1 MKHSMLMAKRF
12 PWPPGCWLGGMVVSL
27 FLSTGPIGSAFAF
40 GPAPAPLPGQITLQD
55 GRLTAQV
62 VATPLR
68 QVMEEMSRVS
78 GARVRWLSGQAEE
91 KPVSVEFS
99 ALPLPEA
106 LRRILRE
113 MNFLLFYTSTGNS
126 VKLTEVWIL
135 SGIGRS
141 QAERTP
147 PLASPVKA
155 LLPIPDS
162 ASQSEEAVDRQA
174 EFAAMPLEILIQ
186 TAVGTADPSLRIE
199 AIAHLGGRAP
209 EDPKVEGILSHLAS
223 NDSDPQVRAAA
234 SEVLAG
240 IE

>member
-1 MKHSMLMAKRF
+1 MLA
-12 PWPPGCWLGGMVVSL
+12 GLI
-27 FLSTGPIGSAFAF
+27 LSAGSVDAAYALD
-40 GPAPAPLPGQITLQD
+40 PTAVTLPGQITLQD

-68 QVMEEMSRVS
+68 QVMEEMSRLS
-78 GARVRWLSGQAEE
+78 GARVRWVSGQAKE
-91 KPVSVEFS
+91 KPVSVEFT

-126 VKLTEVWIL
+126 VKLTEIWI
-135 SGIGRS
+135 SSVIGEGQPRRIPPPAS
-141 QAERTP
+141 Q
-147 PLASPVKA
+147 VKA
-155 LLPIPDS
+155 PLPIPDS
-162 ASQSEEAVDRQA
+162 ASQSEEAMDRQA

-186 TAVGTADPSLRIE
+186 TAVGTADSPLRIE
-199 AIAHLGGRAP
+199 AIAHLGGRAA

-223 NDSDPQVRAAA
+223 NDSDPQVREAA

>member
-1 MKHSMLMAKRF
+1 LI
-12 PWPPGCWLGGMVVSL
+12 
-27 FLSTGPIGSAFAF
+27 LSTQPIVAAYAL
-40 GPAPAPLPGQITLQD
+40 GPAAAALPGQFTLQN

-62 VATPLR
+62 VAIPLR

-78 GARVRWLSGQAEE
+78 DVRVRWFSDHAEE
-91 KPVSVEFS
+91 KRVSGEFT

-106 LRRILRE
+106 LQRILRE

-126 VKLTEVWIL
+126 TKLTEVWIL
-135 SGIGRS
+135 SGIGRN
-141 QAERTP
+141 QIGHTP
-147 PLASPVKA
+147 PPASPVKA
-155 LLPIPDS
+155 PLPIPDS
-162 ASQSEEAVDRQA
+162 ASQSEEAEDRQA

-199 AIAHLGGRAP
+199 AIGNLGRHAA
-209 EDPKVEGILSHLAS
+209 EDSTVEGILSHLAS
-223 NDSDPQVRAAA
+223 NDSNSQVRAAA

>member
-1 MKHSMLMAKRF
+1 
-12 PWPPGCWLGGMVVSL
+12 
-27 FLSTGPIGSAFAF
+27 
-40 GPAPAPLPGQITLQD
+40 
-55 GRLTAQV
+55 
-62 VATPLR
+62 
-68 QVMEEMSRVS
+68 
-78 GARVRWLSGQAEE
+78 
-91 KPVSVEFS
+91 
-99 ALPLPEA
+99 
-106 LRRILRE
+106 
-113 MNFLLFYTSTGNS
+113 MNFLLFYTSTENS

-155 LLPIPDS
+155 PLPISDS
-162 ASQSEEAVDRQA
+162 ASQSEEAEDRQA

-199 AIAHLGGRAP
+199 AIAHLAGRAP

-240 IE
+240 ME

>member
-1 MKHSMLMAKRF
+1 
-12 PWPPGCWLGGMVVSL
+12 MVVSL
-27 FLSTGPIGSAFAF
+27 VLSTGRVGSAYAF
-40 GPAPAPLPGQITLQD
+40 GPAPTPLPGQITLQD

-62 VATPLR
+62 AATPLR

-78 GARVRWLSGQAEE
+78 GVRVRWFSDHAEE
-91 KPVSVEFS
+91 KPVSVEFT

-106 LRRILRE
+106 LRRILKE
-113 MNFLLFYTSTGNS
+113 MNFLLFYTSTENS

-147 PLASPVKA
+147 PPASPVKA
-155 LLPIPDS
+155 PLPIPDS
-162 ASQSEEAVDRQA
+162 ASQSEEAEDRQA

-199 AIAHLGGRAP
+199 AIGNLGRHAA
-209 EDPKVEGILSHLAS
+209 EDSTVEGILSHLAS
-223 NDSDPQVRAAA
+223 NDSNSQVRAAA